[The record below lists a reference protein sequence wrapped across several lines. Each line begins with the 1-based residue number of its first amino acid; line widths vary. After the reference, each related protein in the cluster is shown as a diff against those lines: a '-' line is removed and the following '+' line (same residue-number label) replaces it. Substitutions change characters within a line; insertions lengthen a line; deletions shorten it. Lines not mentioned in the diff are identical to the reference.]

1 MPRKP
6 KRPCSYP
13 GCPNLTEGQYCKE
26 HEAAARRQYNKYER
40 SADVNKKYG
49 RAWKRIRDRYAAA
62 HPLCEMCL
70 KEGRLT
76 PVDEVHHIVPISQ
89 GGTHA
94 RDNLMSL
101 CRSCHTKIHHDIGDR
116 YLWQPSLTA
125 GTPDTI
131 LGRPVRTSAYMPA
144 IAASAKT
151 IAFGDFSY
159 YWIADRQ
166 GRSFKRLNELYAAN
180 GQVGFLAS
188 QRVDGKLILS
198 EAIKVLAQ
206 KAST

>member
-13 GCPNLTEGQYCKE
+13 AVPTSRTVSIARNN
-26 HEAAARRQYNKYER
+26 EAAARRQYNKYER

-89 GGTHA
+89 GALMQGT
-94 RDNLMSL
+94 
-101 CRSCHTKIHHDIGDR
+101 I
-116 YLWQPSLTA
+116 
-125 GTPDTI
+125 
-131 LGRPVRTSAYMPA
+131 
-144 IAASAKT
+144 
-151 IAFGDFSY
+151 
-159 YWIADRQ
+159 
-166 GRSFKRLNELYAAN
+166 
-180 GQVGFLAS
+180 
-188 QRVDGKLILS
+188 
-198 EAIKVLAQ
+198 
-206 KAST
+206 